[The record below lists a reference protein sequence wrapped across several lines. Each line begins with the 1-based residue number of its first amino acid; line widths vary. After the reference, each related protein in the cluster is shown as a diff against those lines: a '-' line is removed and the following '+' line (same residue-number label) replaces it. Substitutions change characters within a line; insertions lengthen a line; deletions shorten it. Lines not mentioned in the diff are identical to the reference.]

1 MKKQLAK
8 IKDARL
14 SMDRN
19 TFLTFWITLNYEGA
33 GHQGFGGYC
42 LDAYDDE
49 KERRVGTAAG
59 CEIIRQLLDMF
70 KVNDFREMKGRI
82 VYAIREEGWNSKVV
96 GIEIPEFDG
105 GGKFSIAEWKKEW
118 FCEGDNSCKN

>member
-82 VYAIREEGWNSKVV
+82 VYAIREEGWNS
-96 GIEIPEFDG
+96 
-105 GGKFSIAEWKKEW
+105 
-118 FCEGDNSCKN
+118 GDNSCSDSKGITLLWRCNNE